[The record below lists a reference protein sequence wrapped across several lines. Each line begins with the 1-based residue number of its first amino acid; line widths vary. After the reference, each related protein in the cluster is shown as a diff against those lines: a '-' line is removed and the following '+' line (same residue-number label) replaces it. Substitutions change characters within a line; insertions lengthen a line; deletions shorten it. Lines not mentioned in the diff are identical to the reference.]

1 MDQFLLSPHNWDMIL
16 RLLLATVLGG
26 AVGIERGSGD
36 RPAGFR
42 THILVCLGSAL
53 MMIVSQYGFMD
64 VVNGTSVRLDPSRI
78 AAQVVSG
85 IGFIGAGTIIFR
97 KQIVRGLT
105 TAAGLWAT
113 AGIGLAIG
121 SGMYVIGIVATVLT
135 LIGLELISLIFKNV
149 GIHTLLLQF
158 STSNKESIKSVS
170 AEIARQNGHVVSYEA
185 QTVGEGE
192 TIVYRVSILVRAL
205 NTEKESAIIRYIQ
218 QMSDIMVEKI
228 D

>member
-1 MDQFLLSPHNWDMIL
+1 MLIESMFWEFTL
-16 RLLLATVLGG
+16 RLAAASVLG
-26 AVGIERGSGD
+26 ALIGID
-36 RPAGFR
+36 RTYRAKDAGFR

-121 SGMYVIGIVATVLT
+121 SGMYAIGIVATVLT
-135 LIGLELISLIFKNV
+135 LIGLELISLIFKNI